1 MTLTNELKY
10 APLKIVKTS
19 EDGNVAGFTFKV
31 TRLADGYS
39 KTYTTNAA
47 GEIITDQM
55 PVYVDADA
63 TQLYE
68 YKVEEINV
76 PDKYRTPDAQ
86 TITLTYGQTAEVR
99 FYNQIARGTLEILK
113 VDHDG
118 VTPLEGAKF
127 EITDDNGNV
136 IATKTSGPDGK
147 SR

>member
-1 MTLTNELKY
+1 MCIRDSSYVGGTNSVTLEFFTDANCTNKVTTW
-10 APLKIVKTS
+10 KQS
-19 EDGNVAGFTFKV
+19 DGKFKV

-55 PVYVDADA
+55 PVYVVADA

-76 PDKYRTPDAQ
+76 PDKYLTPDAQ

-118 VTPLEGAKF
+118 VTPLEGARC
-127 EITDDNGNV
+127 V
-136 IATKTSGPDGK
+136 
-147 SR
+147 